1 MNAKWWSTFVEN
13 YRRVLKCQQLL
24 VTVESSRERKIILT
38 TEKKKKQKEV
48 WWKERGGRKRKQK
61 TMETTKRTDQTIKNE
76 TKKASAPLWRSKF
89 LVNINSV

>member
-1 MNAKWWSTFVEN
+1 MKHIRWKLQKSFKMSTIISYSQKFEREEN
-13 YRRVLKCQQLL
+13 NFDNW
-24 VTVESSRERKIILT
+24 
-38 TEKKKKQKEV
+38 KKKKQKEV